1 VNENKK
7 GMLMKITN
15 ALAEFNVVKQQND
28 SRDDIAYNLVRASLV
43 VQVDTTAWTT
53 VSTGVNRNRQD
64 HVELSY
70 SFVGICFFY
79 FYCFFSC
86 CPPLTMRTIDL
97 VQVDLDD
104 MPDNLDELMAT
115 LTSLDGV
122 LSARFIVSADGDN
135 SRYKLNR
142 DASLL

>member
-1 VNENKK
+1 MGLGTLCVVFFVSLSLSSVKAEPKTDETAVRVCIVNENKK

-53 VSTGVNRNRQD
+53 FSTGVNRNRQD

-70 SFVGICFFY
+70 SFVGICFFL
-79 FYCFFSC
+79 FSIVFFMLS
-86 CPPLTMRTIDL
+86 TT
-97 VQVDLDD
+97 
-104 MPDNLDELMAT
+104 DNAND
-115 LTSLDGV
+115 
-122 LSARFIVSADGDN
+122 
-135 SRYKLNR
+135 
-142 DASLL
+142 